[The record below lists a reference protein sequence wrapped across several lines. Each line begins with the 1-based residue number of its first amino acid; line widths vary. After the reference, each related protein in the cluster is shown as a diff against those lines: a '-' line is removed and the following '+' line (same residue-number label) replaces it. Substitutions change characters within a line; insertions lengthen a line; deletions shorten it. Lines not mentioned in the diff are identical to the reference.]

1 VASNSITHFCYISE
15 SCVPAVS
22 LDAAIAL
29 IEQTNTTWIKWK
41 PRPNNGYAT
50 QDQFTPLAQ
59 SIPME
64 CIFKADQWV
73 LLLRPHVEELLA
85 LIDSLNFDPFRPFQR
100 VSELFL
106 SSLLLSHVSL
116 SVSVSLSLS
125 LLTDLSF
132 SIQVRAS
139 DEMFIPTC
147 FSLLNYVSKVST
159 ESSSSQGKQ
168 SIELSVMFDS
178 TQFSCRRV
186 TYCEWTTSNAKNPS
200 TFPQICSSEAQER
213 VRGPSSGG
221 PYNVPERASEEGCL
235 FMRKIMNS
243 SIQYPSDQDKRRDHE
258 TASAQRV
265 SEMWSSREEMLSVWC
280 REVLQINLKT
290 RNVLEEAEEGKQGE
304 GDESTRI
311 WEIVQSV
318 QVEFQEDELQRVT
331 KRSQE
336 RSREA
341 HHSDRRSRSWERDR
355 PRDRSRVR
363 DRSHHRSRS
372 RDRDHRSRDRVHR
385 SRDEEYDKRNRRHGY
400 R

>member
-1 VASNSITHFCYISE
+1 
-15 SCVPAVS
+15 
-22 LDAAIAL
+22 
-29 IEQTNTTWIKWK
+29 
-41 PRPNNGYAT
+41 
-50 QDQFTPLAQ
+50 
-59 SIPME
+59 
-64 CIFKADQWV
+64 
-73 LLLRPHVEELLA
+73 
-85 LIDSLNFDPFRPFQR
+85 
-100 VSELFL
+100 
-106 SSLLLSHVSL
+106 
-116 SVSVSLSLS
+116 
-125 LLTDLSF
+125 
-132 SIQVRAS
+132 
-139 DEMFIPTC
+139 
-147 FSLLNYVSKVST
+147 
-159 ESSSSQGKQ
+159 
-168 SIELSVMFDS
+168 
-178 TQFSCRRV
+178 
-186 TYCEWTTSNAKNPS
+186 
-200 TFPQICSSEAQER
+200 
-213 VRGPSSGG
+213 
-221 PYNVPERASEEGCL
+221 
-235 FMRKIMNS
+235 MRKIMNS

-280 REVLQINLKT
+280 REVLHINLKA
-290 RNVLEEAEEGKQGE
+290 RDVLEEAEEGKQGE